1 MREQVSRPGLKVERR
16 RPEVVASDA
25 TREKLVEAAGRVFAK
40 RGYYSTTVREICM
53 KAGANVAA
61 VNYHFGD
68 KLGLYTEV
76 LEQSVRAAQI
86 EAIRNALDQTA
97 PPEDILRAVIRARL
111 RGVCRGDLPDWH
123 FRIMVHELAQPTP
136 ALARLINKV
145 SRPIYE
151 RLLELIGRIINL
163 PANHEQTRL
172 CANSVMGQILL
183 YVLAAPLLA
192 RVWPELKMTP
202 EQVERIADHIADFSL
217 AYLRA
222 AGTTGREIRPA
233 LRAGRRE

>member
-1 MREQVSRPGLKVERR
+1 M
-16 RPEVVASDA
+16 VASDA
-25 TREKLVEAAGRVFAK
+25 TREKLLEAAGRVFAK
-40 RGYYSTTVREICM
+40 RGYYSATVREICR

-151 RLLELIGRIINL
+151 RMLELIGRIINL

-192 RVWPELKMTP
+192 RVWPELKMAP

-222 AGTTGREIRPA
+222 AGTAGREVRPRA
-233 LRAGRRE
+233 RAGRRK

>member
-1 MREQVSRPGLKVERR
+1 VERR
-16 RPEVVASDA
+16 RPEVAASDA
-25 TREKLVEAAGRVFAK
+25 TREKLLGAAGRVFAR

-111 RGVCRGDLPDWH
+111 RGVSRGDLPDWH

-136 ALARLINKV
+136 ALARLVNKV

-222 AGTTGREIRPA
+222 AGAAGREIRPRA
-233 LRAGRRE
+233 RAGRRK